1 MSEESANTLNHNNV
15 DVTEIQPE
23 VPLSK
28 NQLKKLEK
36 RRRWQETKAERKAK
50 EKLKRKLKIQQAKEE
65 GRDLGPSRKLLK
77 SLKMSESSC
86 KLKVC
91 FDLSLAE
98 VMKPPEFSK
107 TFKQL
112 HRCYS
117 INRRAPAPLQL
128 YITGYTDETKQS
140 MSKMSGCFNW
150 DLNFNPQPHTE
161 IFDKD
166 SIVYLTSDSPNVID
180 KLDYDKAYIIGA
192 LVDHNRLKN
201 ICFEKAEKEGVGH
214 ARLPLDIYFKFKT
227 RKVLTID
234 QVYLIFL
241 RLSEGRSWEEA
252 VLDTVPKRK
261 GVELKEDFDT
271 SDTCSSD
278 VTNEESASMVK
289 DNTDSQNSIEKAS
302 VLLSVDVKES

>member
-1 MSEESANTLNHNNV
+1 MSEES
-15 DVTEIQPE
+15 DVKLDLQNESATENPSE
-23 VPLSK
+23 KPLSK

-36 RRRWQETKAERKAK
+36 RRMWLETKSERKAK
-50 EKLKRKLKIQQAKEE
+50 EKLKRKLKIQHARETGQ
-65 GRDLGPSRKLLK
+65 DLGPSRKLLK
-77 SLKMSESSC
+77 SLKMTESTC

-91 FDLSLAE
+91 FDLSLAD
-98 VMKPPEFSK
+98 VMMPPEFSK

-128 YITGYTDETKQS
+128 YITGYSDATKQA

-150 DLNFNPQPHTE
+150 DLNFNPQHHTD

-166 SIVYLTSDSPNVID
+166 TIIYLTSDSPNVIES
-180 KLDYDKAYIIGA
+180 LDYDKVYIIGA

-201 ICFEKAEKEGVGH
+201 ICYENAQQDGVGH
-214 ARLPLDIYFKFKT
+214 ARLPLDLYFKFKT

-241 RLSEGRSWEEA
+241 RLSEGRSWAEA
-252 VLDTVPKRK
+252 VMDTVPKRK
-261 GVELKEDFDT
+261 GVELLEQVDGALDN
-271 SDTCSSD
+271 SSSD
-278 VTNEESASMVK
+278 VIADCVIENAASPKSDESAII
-289 DNTDSQNSIEKAS
+289 DA
-302 VLLSVDVKES
+302 